1 MLKAVDVAF
10 NFQPFSA
17 VLKFAPQNGTFLRTT
32 VTLALRAL
40 IRQHKLCPS
49 LGVTTGDFLPFK
61 LNSQFHFILVSLSL
75 EKSSQNSGL
84 THVGL
89 KCRFQG

>member
-61 LNSQFHFILVSLSL
+61 LNSQFHTRFLVAREIIS
-75 EKSSQNSGL
+75 EF
-84 THVGL
+84 
-89 KCRFQG
+89 RFKTFSPSRSVS